1 MPITGHITGAAW
13 SKGAVE
19 GTASAGP
26 LQDEALVLLA
36 ATFPL
41 QECSTCGMLEH
52 LSDTLVGLG

>member
-1 MPITGHITGAAW
+1 MTDHITGVAW
-13 SKGAVE
+13 SKGALI
-19 GTASAGP
+19 GTSADP

-41 QECSTCGMLEH
+41 QQCSTCGMLEN